1 MPRLE
6 QGREAEALERRGAN
20 EACPARIELLR
31 CDASIEPG
39 VLGVFQPKLFWPNQ
53 LSDRLSDAE
62 LESLL
67 AHEVGHVSRRDNLTA
82 LMHVAVETLFWFH
95 PAVWWVGARLVSERE
110 RACDEEVL
118 QMGTDNRSYA
128 EGILKVCSF
137 GFRFASGICG
147 GHCGTST
154 GGTHRVDSGASDG
167 DDSDASTRL
176 LLAGIVAATLGRS
189 GRRRGT

>member
-1 MPRLE
+1 MSLTIWRWRQWRELAVLAQGLPRLE
-6 QGREAEALERRGAN
+6 QGREAEALERVSRMM
-20 EACPARIELLR
+20 ACPVRIQLLR

-39 VLGVFQPKLFWPNQ
+39 VLGVFQPKLFWPNR

-67 AHEVGHVSRRDNLTA
+67 AHEVCHVCRRDNLTA
-82 LMHVAVETLFWFH
+82 LIHVVVETLFWFH
-95 PAVWWVGARLVSERE
+95 PAVWWVGSRLVTERE

-137 GFRFASGICG
+137 GFRSSVAF
-147 GHCGTST
+147 
-154 GGTHRVDSGASDG
+154 V
-167 DDSDASTRL
+167 
-176 LLAGIVAATLGRS
+176 AGIAGPGWPNASS
-189 GRRRGT
+189 GFWSADWLRP